1 MLQIGKAFEEDDA
14 VDELVGVLHLLD
26 RFLALLLGE
35 PREAPIVEQ
44 AVMQP
49 ILIDG
54 GELVRQRL
62 VEIFDD
68 AWISLHS
75 SLLSS

>member
-1 MLQIGKAFEEDDA
+1 
-14 VDELVGVLHLLD
+14 V
-26 RFLALLLGE
+26 
-35 PREAPIVEQ
+35 
-44 AVMQP
+44 QP

-68 AWISLHS
+68 ARISLHS
-75 SLLSS
+75 SLSSRPLIAIMTR